1 MKTTHWIGIV
11 LMVLVISCKKEN
23 RWEKVELSP
32 EKVELKFFDLSKAFF
47 DLNNSLESLQAD
59 YPFFFDDETSNEDWE
74 AQRRDSLELGIFASV
89 QKTFENQNYKN
100 ELETVFAY
108 YKHYF
113 PTEIIPEIYTYSSGL
128 QNTDFPILFGRRE
141 GMLFIALDGFLGEN
155 SDWYKMERKYPYM
168 TKTMNPQDLTP
179 KVVQA
184 IGREIV
190 PFDPRQ
196 QTFIDLIIDEG
207 KKMIL
212 ADALLPSTSD
222 ELKIGYTH
230 EELEWAKANE
240 GQIWNYFIEQNLIF
254 DTDKSNRERFLDP
267 SPYSKFLNEIETD
280 SPGRI
285 GVWIGWQICK
295 KYMDEN
301 SEVSLKEFLQSNTQQ
316 IFKESKYKPKK
327 GDGDYT
333 PRQQMSNDEVDSSL
347 E

>member
-11 LMVLVISCKKEN
+11 LMVLVISCRKEN
-23 RWEKVELSP
+23 RWEKVELST
-32 EKVELKFFDLSKAFF
+32 EKVELKFSDLSEAFF
-47 DLNNSLESLQAD
+47 DLNNSLESLQAA

-74 AQRRDSLELGIFASV
+74 AQRRDSLELGVFHSV
-89 QKTFENQNYKN
+89 QKTFPNQEYKN

-113 PTEIIPEIYTYSSGL
+113 PTEIIPEIFTYSSGL
-128 QNTDFPILFGRRE
+128 QKVDFPIIFGRNE
-141 GMLFIALDGFLGEN
+141 GVMFIALDGFLGEN

-168 TKTMNPQDLTP
+168 TKTMNPQDLAP

-196 QTFIDLIIDEG
+196 QAFIDLMIYEG

-212 ADALLPSTSD
+212 ADALLPKTSD

-230 EELEWAKANE
+230 EEWDWAKANE

-301 SEVSLKEFLQSNTQQ
+301 SEVSLKEFLQSPTQL

-327 GDGDYT
+327 SDGDYT